1 MTTTTPSPT
10 TPTVSTGPSG
20 RAGPTGHRRTSV
32 AHGLRVLRV
41 EVRDELLA
49 IVREPSALFFS
60 VAMPVAFFA
69 LFASWLGDEMD
80 GSVPVATSM
89 LATFG
94 TFGVVGV
101 TLLNPGI
108 GVADDRE
115 RGWLR
120 AKRVSATP
128 LPVTLAAK
136 VIATVPYA
144 LGVLAAMTAV
154 AAATGNLQIEV
165 AEWARLVP
173 VLIVGAVPFALLG
186 LTVGFLASPNA
197 TTAILNAF
205 YIPSAVAGGLWM
217 PLETLPELVQRLAP
231 FTPTYHLAQL
241 GLAQLEGGGLPG
253 RHVLALLLTAV
264 VGSFAAAMAYRRAR
278 S

>member
-1 MTTTTPSPT
+1 MSTMTRPT
-10 TPTVSTGPSG
+10 RSG
-20 RAGPTGHRRTSV
+20 GLR
-32 AHGLRVLRV
+32 GLRVLRV
-41 EVRDELLA
+41 EVLDELRGIL
-49 IVREPSALFFS
+49 REPSALFFS
-60 VAMPVAFFA
+60 IAMPVAFFA
-69 LFASWLGDEMD
+69 LFVSWIGDEVT
-80 GSVPVATSM
+80 GGVPVATSM

-120 AKRVSATP
+120 AKAVSATP
-128 LPVTLAAK
+128 LPITLAAK
-136 VIATVPYA
+136 VIATLPYA
-144 LGVLAAMTAV
+144 VGVLGAMTLV
-154 AAATGNLQIEV
+154 AAATGNLEMEPV
-165 AEWARLVP
+165 RWLGLVS
-173 VLIVGAVPFALLG
+173 VLAVGALPFALLG

-217 PLETLPELVQRLAP
+217 PLDTLPELVRTIAP

-241 GLAQLEGGGLPG
+241 GLARIEAGGQVAGSIA
-253 RHVLALLLTAV
+253 ALLLTAL
-264 VGSFAAAMAYRRAR
+264 VGSLAAAVAYRHATD
-278 S
+278 